1 LGSTSTG
8 WDSVVA
14 KVAAKPSLETVLK
27 MPSASAATD
36 AKPVEGKSPVT
47 ASNATN
53 QVTVL
58 RRRGAAS
65 VACRVRRRRA
75 LWATAKAL
83 RDVPLPQ
90 ALSTAASRAASSA
103 AEGLAAALIVNDPTI
118 VTVPAVEGCW
128 VGAGDGAYT
137 TEKAA
142 ECVKGS

>member
-1 LGSTSTG
+1 M
-8 WDSVVA
+8 A
-14 KVAAKPSLETVLK
+14 RK
-27 MPSASAATD
+27 MPSASAAAD
-36 AKPVEGKSPVT
+36 AKPVVAKSPVT

-65 VACRVRRRRA
+65 VACRVRRRRRA

-83 RDVPLPQ
+83 RDVPWPQ